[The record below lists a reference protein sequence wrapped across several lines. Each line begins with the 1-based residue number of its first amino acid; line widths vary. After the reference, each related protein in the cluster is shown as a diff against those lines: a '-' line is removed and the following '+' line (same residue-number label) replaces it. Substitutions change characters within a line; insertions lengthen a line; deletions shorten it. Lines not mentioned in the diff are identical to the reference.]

1 MKETFTK
8 KQIQDALKN
17 LKEKL
22 PDQDEQN
29 ITVFQVT
36 NDADISYDYTRKSFK
51 RVHATN
57 CRFDESKFIAAA
69 GIGARFA
76 NVHFTNCDFSGSN
89 FQYCYFSN
97 TNFTCDTLIKGA
109 NFSHSIFTNCHF
121 SEIHINESTFF
132 DCQFQD
138 CTFLTSNIR
147 SVTFEN
153 SVFYNCTIIDTD
165 LSHLNLEYTHF
176 SDVSME
182 GVTLSPYQVAYI
194 IGMPTYLRA
203 TKDKVYIYTDKGK
216 ITALQYNNL
225 IDDLVKYY
233 YSQND
238 FFPLANIMISL
249 TEYDKAMD
257 YIQRGMRESFD
268 YLDFRMVKHY
278 CRLAI
283 SCSFFSHTQL
293 RCLYELITDLS
304 YKKELNVNALH
315 SYLINIGEIRELLL
329 NRAQNMERVE
339 FVIKTNID
347 KDDLAGINDFYNK
360 ISDILKQCC
369 SEGHID
375 SIELRHNSPYE
386 LLITCIDTLPAILT
400 LISTMYALLVVGSK
414 ALDVYQKFGE
424 ARKIHQQNS
433 LYKYDKRLKELEI
446 MEKEQKML
454 EKETGRKQKGTGI
467 ILVSEVEHSIK
478 CSKLN
483 LVNDLSP
490 EYLHYKYILDIPESK

>member
-1 MKETFTK
+1 MEESFTK
-8 KQIQDALKN
+8 KQIRDALKN
-17 LKEKL
+17 LQEKL

-29 ITVFQVT
+29 IKLFQVT
-36 NDADISYDYTRKSFK
+36 NNADISCDYTRKSFK

-57 CRFDESKFIAAA
+57 CRFDKSIFKAAA
-69 GIGARFA
+69 GIGARFV
-76 NVHFTNCDFSGSN
+76 NVYFTSCDFSGSN

-97 TNFTCDTLIKGA
+97 TNFSNDTLIKGA

-121 SEIHINESTFF
+121 NQILIHESTFF
-132 DCQFQD
+132 DCQFQN
-138 CTFLTSNIR
+138 CIFFTSNIR

-153 SVFYNCTIIDTD
+153 SVFYNCTIIETD

-176 SDVSME
+176 SDVSMKK
-182 GVTLSPYQVAYI
+182 VTLSPYQVAYI
-194 IGMPTYLRA
+194 IGAPTYLRA
-203 TKDKVYIYTDKGK
+203 TKDIVYIYTDKGN
-216 ITALQYNNL
+216 ITALQYNKL

-233 YSQND
+233 YSQNE

-249 TEYDKAMD
+249 TKYEKAMN

-268 YLDFRMVKHY
+268 YSDFRMVKHY

-283 SCSFFSHTQL
+283 SCNSFSHTQL
-293 RCLYELITDLS
+293 KNLYELITDLS
-304 YKKELNVNALH
+304 YRKELNVNELH
-315 SYLINIGEIRELLL
+315 SYFINIGEIRELLL

-369 SEGHID
+369 SEEHID

-386 LLITCIDTLPAILT
+386 LLVICIDSLPAILK
-400 LISTMYALLVVGSK
+400 LIPSMYGLLVVGSK

-446 MEKEQKML
+446 IEKEQKMIA
-454 EKETGRKQKGTGI
+454 KETGRKQKGTGI
-467 ILVSEVEHSIK
+467 MLVSEIEHSIK
-478 CSKLN
+478 CSNLN
-483 LVNDLSP
+483 LVNDLPP